1 MATTG
6 PGLDRHIAQM
16 DDEQLPVPPHKL
28 HRWPHFAG
36 LYAAEHVAATEFV
49 IGATFVALGAGIWD
63 ILIGLLVGNALAV
76 LSFWLIT
83 TPIAIETRL
92 SLFTYLHRIAG
103 DSMAWLYN
111 WANVIIFSVIS
122 AAMITV
128 SATAVRIL
136 FDIPAQAQ
144 PYPTDP
150 AFVVLALAVAAIVVL
165 IAVYGFNALTEFASI
180 CAPWLMVMF
189 TAGGMV
195 LLPELAESVTGTT
208 TLGDFSTFIE
218 VAGSTVFTGTDVD
231 GEPGIGI
238 WEVIGFA
245 WAANT
250 FSHFGLIDMALLR
263 YAKRKR
269 SGLAT
274 STGMMFGHYV
284 AWISAGLMGAAT
296 AAVTQ
301 TSIAVLEPGEVAWHA
316 LGASGFVIVVVAGW
330 TTANSN
336 LYRAG
341 LAAQAVMPR
350 FSRNKATLLV
360 GLGVAV
366 ISCFPFIYRSM
377 LPLLTYAGLLLV
389 PIGGI
394 IFAEHH
400 LFPRLGF
407 SRFWARY
414 KGLAHNVPALATW
427 ALSLA
432 FACVLNLSD
441 VMPFYYLFVPTW
453 CVSIAA
459 YTLLAKRFGAAE
471 AYPEA
476 EASERDFQARVE
488 AFHAQQA
495 AQESAGST
503 RDISTLSRVIKA
515 VWILGLVVPS
525 LLAVKVLFFS
535 ADLAGYQAN
544 RELFYDITIWCT
556 LAYFVFAYW
565 GLKRA
570 KAVQEGRAAFVTQT
584 SSR

>member
-1 MATTG
+1 
-6 PGLDRHIAQM
+6 
-16 DDEQLPVPPHKL
+16 
-28 HRWPHFAG
+28 
-36 LYAAEHVAATEFV
+36 
-49 IGATFVALGAGIWD
+49 
-63 ILIGLLVGNALAV
+63 
-76 LSFWLIT
+76 
-83 TPIAIETRL
+83 
-92 SLFTYLHRIAG
+92 
-103 DSMAWLYN
+103 
-111 WANVIIFSVIS
+111 
-122 AAMITV
+122 
-128 SATAVRIL
+128 
-136 FDIPAQAQ
+136 
-144 PYPTDP
+144 
-150 AFVVLALAVAAIVVL
+150 
-165 IAVYGFNALTEFASI
+165 
-180 CAPWLMVMF
+180 
-189 TAGGMV
+189 
-195 LLPELAESVTGTT
+195 
-208 TLGDFSTFIE
+208 
-218 VAGSTVFTGTDVD
+218 
-231 GEPGIGI
+231 
-238 WEVIGFA
+238 
-245 WAANT
+245 
-250 FSHFGLIDMALLR
+250 
-263 YAKRKR
+263 
-269 SGLAT
+269 
-274 STGMMFGHYV
+274 
-284 AWISAGLMGAAT
+284 
-296 AAVTQ
+296 
-301 TSIAVLEPGEVAWHA
+301 
-316 LGASGFVIVVVAGW
+316 
-330 TTANSN
+330 
-336 LYRAG
+336 
-341 LAAQAVMPR
+341 MPR

-495 AQESAGST
+495 AQEPAGPT
-503 RDISTLSRVIKA
+503 RDTSTLSRSSRPSGS
-515 VWILGLVVPS
+515 WGLVVPS